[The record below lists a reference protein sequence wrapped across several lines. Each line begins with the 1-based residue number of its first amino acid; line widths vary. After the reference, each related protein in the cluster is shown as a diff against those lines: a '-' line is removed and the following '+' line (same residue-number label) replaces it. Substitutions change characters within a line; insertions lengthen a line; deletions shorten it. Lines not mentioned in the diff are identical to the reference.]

1 MTTDLEPDYTDI
13 PLERVPPQDF
23 EAEQGALGA
32 CLLSKT
38 ALAEVRD
45 AVEVAAFYQPRHQV
59 IFSAIL
65 HMDSRGLSV
74 DQITLGKYLADTG
87 DLMRVGGAAY
97 LYTLV
102 RAVPTAANGE
112 YYAEIVQDRGLRRS
126 LIELGT
132 RTAQAG
138 YSTTGETTDLIER
151 VVAESRDLRD
161 RGMASEDLPVEDIL
175 DFVQHEDTYDWVV
188 PGLLE
193 RQDRLILTASE
204 GGGKALAL
212 DTPVPTP
219 KGWTTMGELTV
230 GQEVFA
236 PDGTITR
243 IIAATEPM
251 LGRPCYRM
259 QFSDGAEIVADAAHL
274 WLTETLL
281 SREATARHAKRGPLK
296 PHGTDQAH
304 KRKYFPQVVTTE
316 HIAQTLTARG
326 GHALNHSIETCAP
339 LQYPAQ
345 QLSIDPYALGAWLGD
360 GHSAGSR
367 ITCDPEDA
375 EIIENIRAAGI
386 PVRKMTTPFLWTLGD
401 GTGKGKRGDAT
412 IAGKLRALGVLNN
425 KHIPT
430 IYLRASAEQRLALL
444 QGLMDTDGTALG
456 SNKCE
461 FSVTNKAL
469 ADGFLELVLGL
480 GIKATLRQDPA
491 TLNGRIV
498 GIRYRIQFITALP
511 VFRLARKANRMRP
524 LRTRRA
530 ELRYI
535 KAVDP
540 VDPVPVRCIQV
551 DRADGMFVVGR
562 ECIPTH
568 NSTLLRQM
576 SVTLAAGI
584 HPFRTWEVIDP
595 VKVLTLDCENG
606 EAASR
611 RKFRPLLAAAE
622 GLEQPV
628 RRGQFHIEC
637 RPQGLDLTRPSD
649 RAWAMRRV
657 EKIKPDV
664 LIIGPVY
671 RLHAGNPNDEELAR
685 KVSVVIDEARA
696 TAGCTVLME
705 AHAPHGNN
713 MGPRSLRPLGSSLW
727 MRWPEFGFGL
737 RPVEDEKSAQNV
749 EGARGRRVVPW
760 RGSRDERDWPQFIK
774 QGEKWP
780 WISYKPIDADQ
791 YSGYSETG
799 AIW

>member
-1 MTTDLEPDYTDI
+1 VTTDLEPDYADI

-32 CLLSKT
+32 CLLSKA
-38 ALAEVRD
+38 ALAEVLD
-45 AVEVAAFYQPRHQV
+45 AVEPAAFYQPRHQL
-59 IFSAIL
+59 IFNAIS
-65 HMDSRGLSV
+65 HMHSRKLSV
-74 DQITLGKYLADTG
+74 DHITLGKYLADTG
-87 DLMRVGGAAY
+87 DLIRAGGTQY
-97 LYTLV
+97 LYELV

-112 YYAEIVQDRGLRRS
+112 YYAEIVQDRGLRRA

-132 RTAQAG
+132 RTVQAG
-138 YSTTGETTDLIER
+138 YSVTGETGSLIER
-151 VVAESRDLRD
+151 MVSEARELRD

-175 DFVQHEDTYDWVV
+175 DFVQHEDVYDWVV

-204 GGGKALAL
+204 GGGK
-212 DTPVPTP
+212 
-219 KGWTTMGELTV
+219 
-230 GQEVFA
+230 
-236 PDGTITR
+236 
-243 IIAATEPM
+243 
-251 LGRPCYRM
+251 
-259 QFSDGAEIVADAAHL
+259 
-274 WLTETLL
+274 
-281 SREATARHAKRGPLK
+281 
-296 PHGTDQAH
+296 
-304 KRKYFPQVVTTE
+304 
-316 HIAQTLTARG
+316 
-326 GHALNHSIETCAP
+326 
-339 LQYPAQ
+339 
-345 QLSIDPYALGAWLGD
+345 
-360 GHSAGSR
+360 
-367 ITCDPEDA
+367 
-375 EIIENIRAAGI
+375 
-386 PVRKMTTPFLWTLGD
+386 
-401 GTGKGKRGDAT
+401 
-412 IAGKLRALGVLNN
+412 
-425 KHIPT
+425 
-430 IYLRASAEQRLALL
+430 
-444 QGLMDTDGTALG
+444 
-456 SNKCE
+456 
-461 FSVTNKAL
+461 
-469 ADGFLELVLGL
+469 
-480 GIKATLRQDPA
+480 
-491 TLNGRIV
+491 
-498 GIRYRIQFITALP
+498 
-511 VFRLARKANRMRP
+511 
-524 LRTRRA
+524 
-530 ELRYI
+530 
-535 KAVDP
+535 
-540 VDPVPVRCIQV
+540 
-551 DRADGMFVVGR
+551 
-562 ECIPTH
+562 
-568 NSTLLRQM
+568 STLLRQM

-584 HPFRTWEVIDP
+584 HPFRTWETIDP

-622 GLEQPV
+622 HLEQPV

-649 RAWAMRRV
+649 RAWMMRRV

-760 RGSRDERDWPQFIK
+760 RGSRDERDWPAFIK